1 MGDNL
6 KLRKLKLDIIQIMN
20 ESLLPIEARRL
31 VLSEILIETNQLA
44 EAVIQKELSEE
55 SEEKSDGIH

>member
-1 MGDNL
+1 MRDNL